1 MKFCKVCDNMY
12 YISIDTKDPNKL
24 SYYCRNCGDI
34 DNEEENGEIN
44 TILNTQFKKSEQT
57 FQHILNKYTKLDP
70 TLPRI
75 YNVPCPNE
83 GCATNAEEGDKNK
96 KDREVLYVRYDEDKL
111 KYLYMCTVCNH
122 TWHSS

>member
-12 YISIDTKDPNKL
+12 YISIDKENPNKL
-24 SYYCRNCGDI
+24 AHYCRHCGDI
-34 DNEEENGEIN
+34 DNEEYNTEMN

-75 YNVPCPNE
+75 YNVPCSNE
-83 GCATNAEEGDKNK
+83 GCATNSEDGNK
-96 KDREVLYVRYDEDKL
+96 KQERDILYVRYDEDKL
-111 KYLYMCTVCNH
+111 KYLYMCTICNH
-122 TWHSS
+122 TWHSA